1 MSRHLIA
8 FTAAIALAGCSAGMT
23 ADAVQEAYLPP
34 EDATLIHQLDG
45 PPPASAE
52 APVIPPLAVPPP
64 VPPARIDPPTASA
77 ARTTQAKE
85 QVMFC
90 DISVVKTSQGVRI
103 TPVVR
108 SDRSLSGEYSLTIT
122 KSGGAGSSDISQ
134 GGPFD
139 APRGVKQSL
148 GSSEISLERGSRF
161 HAVLK
166 VRAGGREICRDVRS

>member
-23 ADAVQEAYLPP
+23 ADAVQEAYMPP
-34 EDATLIHQLDG
+34 EDATLTRQLDG
-45 PPPASAE
+45 PPPIVAAPE
-52 APVIPPLAVPPP
+52 APIVLPRLDAPTTAPAKVAP
-64 VPPARIDPPTASA
+64 V
-77 ARTTQAKE
+77 KE
-85 QVMFC
+85 QAMFC
-90 DISVVKTSQGVRI
+90 DISVVKTSYGVRI

-122 KSGGAGSSDISQ
+122 KSGEAGSSDISQ
-134 GGPFD
+134 SGPFD
-139 APRGVKQSL
+139 APRGVKQQL

-166 VRAGGREICRDVRS
+166 VRAGGREVCRDVRS

>member
-34 EDATLIHQLDG
+34 EDGTLIHELDG
-45 PPPASAE
+45 PPPAVVAE
-52 APVIPPLAVPPP
+52 APVV
-64 VPPARIDPPTASA
+64 PARVDPPRLA
-77 ARTTQAKE
+77 APVKE
-85 QVMFC
+85 QAMFC
-90 DISVVKTSQGVRI
+90 DISVVKTSHGVRI

-139 APRGVKQSL
+139 APRGVKQEL

-166 VRAGGREICRDVRS
+166 VRAGGREVCRDVRS

>member
-8 FTAAIALAGCSAGMT
+8 FTAAIALAGCSAGMAAET
-23 ADAVQEAYLPP
+23 VSEAYLPP
-34 EDATLIHQLDG
+34 EEGILIEELDG
-45 PPPASAE
+45 APPVVIAQAPVAPAYIEPPMASAQ
-52 APVIPPLAVPPP
+52 
-64 VPPARIDPPTASA
+64 
-77 ARTTQAKE
+77 RTTPTKE
-85 QVMFC
+85 QAMFC
-90 DISVVKTSQGVRI
+90 DISVVKTSHGVRI

-108 SDRSLSGEYSLTIT
+108 SDRSLSGEYSLTVT

-139 APRGVKQSL
+139 APRGVKQEL

-166 VRAGGREICRDVRS
+166 VRAGGREVCRDVRS